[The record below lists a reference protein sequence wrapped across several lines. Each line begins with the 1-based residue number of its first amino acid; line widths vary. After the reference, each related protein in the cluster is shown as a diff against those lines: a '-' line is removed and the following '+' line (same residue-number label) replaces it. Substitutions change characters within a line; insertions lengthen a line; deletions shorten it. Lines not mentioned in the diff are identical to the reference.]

1 MPKTKLHVGRFHSQ
15 NPADAAWRY
24 EQAQVDADI
33 EGLPRDAEAEALIA
47 ALTAAGVSPEI
58 QIERIKSMFLAR
70 KAKTPEMT

>member
-1 MPKTKLHVGRFHSQ
+1 MLKTKPRVSRFYSQ

-47 ALTAAGVSPEI
+47 AMTAAGISPEL

-70 KAKTPEMT
+70 MAKTPEMT